1 MSTYNLIKLLN
12 NLFKEGWKKKQ
23 WRHHLLYDDVIH
35 FFLTRK
41 CQKTQKI
48 EVLILNEK
56 ISISSEQLEE
66 LQWNFH
72 KKQGFTLSL
81 EYTNLEQVTTTVK
94 IWSERNLSKI
104 SDFSILGTGQSFCL
118 SSFLSFLNIKLQQLS
133 KFEVRERFPR
143 YPSFLFWV

>member
-12 NLFKEGWKKKQ
+12 NLLKVGWKKKK

-66 LQWNFH
+66 LQWNFQERRDLILKVTQKARLH
-72 KKQGFTLSL
+72 PLSL

-94 IWSERNLSKI
+94 IWIERNLSKI
-104 SDFSILGTGQSFCL
+104 SNFLILGRGQSFCL
-118 SSFLSFLNIKLQQLS
+118 SSFLSFLNIKLQ
-133 KFEVRERFPR
+133 
-143 YPSFLFWV
+143 

>member
-1 MSTYNLIKLLN
+1 MKV
-12 NLFKEGWKKKQ
+12 KK
-23 WRHHLLYDDVIH
+23 WRHHLLYADVIN
-35 FFLTRK
+35 FIVTRK
-41 CQKTQKI
+41 CQKTRKI
-48 EVLILNEK
+48 EVLILSEK

-66 LQWNFH
+66 LQWNFQERRDLILKVTQKTRLH
-72 KKQGFTLSL
+72 PLSL

>member
-1 MSTYNLIKLLN
+1 M
-12 NLFKEGWKKKQ
+12 KEKS
-23 WRHHLLYDDVIH
+23 DVIH

-41 CQKTQKI
+41 CKKTRKI

-66 LQWNFH
+66 LQWNFQERRDLILKVT

>member
-1 MSTYNLIKLLN
+1 MFLSKNYSFIWIFFNISFNYSKGLININIELN
-12 NLFKEGWKKKQ
+12 KITEQSIWKKKK
-23 WRHHLLYDDVIH
+23 WRHQLLYDDVIH

-41 CQKTQKI
+41 CQKTRKI

-66 LQWNFH
+66 LQWNFQERRDLILQVT

-81 EYTNLEQVTTTVK
+81 EYTNLEQVTTTEK

-104 SDFSILGTGQSFCL
+104 SNFLILGSG
-118 SSFLSFLNIKLQQLS
+118 
-133 KFEVRERFPR
+133 
-143 YPSFLFWV
+143 